1 MHKTAKSLMAGALL
15 FYAASFTSCYV
26 VARPRQQP
34 VPGEAW
40 ASGHQGVFW
49 SDLGFLL
56 LIVAGGLTISA
67 MRFAYRKAD

>member
-1 MHKTAKSLMAGALL
+1 L

-26 VARPRQQP
+26 VARSRQQQP

-67 MRFAYRKAD
+67 IRFAYHKAG